1 MARKGRVGVLLRI
14 NAGDG
19 KYTYIKPVWDGN
31 KLKPLVGILAG
42 KEVHRPEGR
51 YYLRYTELGKNHLE
65 PVGNDPADV
74 LIFLKVRQAKLAVF
88 EAAKA
93 TGLKVVP
100 VDENPGR
107 VTIQASI
114 NAYLAQLERDERPE
128 KSVSSKRFELGEF
141 ARFCPRR
148 FMDELTRDDIVD
160 YRKHLKK
167 HGNVKTKGQL
177 HDTSVYNRL
186 ISIATWLKQNP
197 LFPMRPLLKYPDD
210 YTEKVDGVPEPY
222 EPEEIARLRK
232 AALTSRDR
240 LILDFFLATGC
251 REQEVGNIEF
261 SDLIPSL
268 GVVRI
273 QKKTHWKPKTRAGSR
288 DIPISPALMKRL
300 LDSQRGDRALIFP
313 SPTGRVEKH
322 FLDRL
327 FKPLGDRAGV
337 KHMTCHRF
345 RDTYATEKVQWA
357 KNMQQLRTV
366 ARWLGHS
373 NLETLNVDAQ
383 LLENRSKAVQ
393 EGSAHMDTFGGEVEL
408 IDDGVTV

>member
-1 MARKGRVGVLLRI
+1 MGRKGRVGVLLRI
-14 NAGDG
+14 NTGDG

-31 KLKPLVGILAG
+31 KLKPLVGILNG
-42 KEVHRPEGR
+42 TEVHRPEGR

-74 LIFLKVRQAKLAVF
+74 LIFLKVRQAKLVVF

-148 FMDELTRDDIVD
+148 FMDELTRDDMVD

-167 HGNVKTKGQL
+167 HGNVKTKGAL

-210 YTEKVDGVPEPY
+210 YPEKVDGDPEPY
-222 EPEEIARLRK
+222 EPEEIVRLRK
-232 AALTSRDR
+232 ACADNRER

-251 REQEVGNIEF
+251 REQEVAHVEF
-261 SDLIPSL
+261 ADLIEPLS
-268 GVVRI
+268 VVRI
-273 QKKTHWKPKTRAGSR
+273 TKRTNWKPKTRAGKR
-288 DIPISPALMKRL
+288 DIPISPKLMERL
-300 LDSQRGDRALIFP
+300 LATKSGERKLIFP
-313 SPTGRVEKH
+313 SPTGLVEKH

-327 FKPLGDRAGV
+327 FYKLGDRTGV
-337 KHMTCHRF
+337 AHMTCHRF
-345 RDTYATEKVQWA
+345 RDTFATVKVDWA
-357 KNMQQLRTV
+357 KNVQQLRSV

-373 NLETLNVDAQ
+373 NLETLDVYARF
-383 LLENRSKAVQ
+383 LENRSQVVQ
-393 EGSAHMDTFGGEVEL
+393 ESSVQMDTFGGEVEL
-408 IDDGVTV
+408 LDDAVVV